1 MRLPV
6 FAAALLSLA
15 LPALAGA
22 SAPPPQPFT
31 ADYAVYQDDK
41 PLGTGRIS
49 LRRLPDGNWEMVTRS
64 EATQGLAA
72 AAGVRREET
81 SVIRWGAAGPQSL
94 SYDMRQK
101 AAWNERRETLR
112 VDPAR
117 RTATAT
123 YKNQSQP
130 LPWRAGLLDRHAVTA
145 ALMAEL
151 AAGRRGEMEFAVAG
165 RRDVEVQRYRT
176 AANVR
181 LRTALGTERAIRV
194 ERLREDDSGRV
205 TKIWFA
211 RNRGWLPLRIKQ
223 YESDGSTLDLRITDV
238 R

>member
-1 MRLPV
+1 MRT
-6 FAAALLSLA
+6 LLI
-15 LPALAGA
+15 ALACLLPGA
-22 SAPPPQPFT
+22 SFAAPPPAPFT
-31 ADYAVYQDDK
+31 ADYAVFQDNK

-64 EATQGLAA
+64 EATQGVAA
-72 AAGVRREET
+72 VAGVRREET
-81 SVIRWGAAGPQSL
+81 SVIRWTGGTPQSL

-112 VDPAR
+112 VDPTR

-123 YKNQSQP
+123 YKNESRD
-130 LPWRAGLLDRHAVTA
+130 LPWRADLLDRHAVTA

-151 AAGRRGEMEFAVAG
+151 AAGRTGEMEFAVAD
-165 RRDVEVQRYRT
+165 RRGVETQRYRT

-181 LRTALGTERAIRV
+181 LQTALGTERAVRV
-194 ERLREDDSGRV
+194 ERLRDNDSGRV

-223 YESDGSTLDLRITDV
+223 YESDGSTLDLRITAV

>member
-1 MRLPV
+1 MRT
-6 FAAALLSLA
+6 LLI
-15 LPALAGA
+15 ALACMLPGA
-22 SAPPPQPFT
+22 SFAAPPPAPFT
-31 ADYAVYQDDK
+31 ADYAVFQDNK

-64 EATQGLAA
+64 EATQGVAA
-72 AAGVRREET
+72 VAGVRREET
-81 SVIRWGAAGPQSL
+81 SVIRWTGGTPQSL

-123 YKNQSQP
+123 YKNESRD
-130 LPWRAGLLDRHAVTA
+130 LPWRTDLLDRHAVTA

-151 AAGRRGEMEFAVAG
+151 AAGRTGGMEFAVAD
-165 RRDVEVQRYRT
+165 RRGVETQRYRT

-181 LRTALGTERAIRV
+181 LQTALGTERAVRV
-194 ERLREDDSGRV
+194 ERLRDDDSGRV

-223 YESDGSTLDLRITDV
+223 YESDGSTLDLRITAV

>member
-1 MRLPV
+1 MRT
-6 FAAALLSLA
+6 LLI
-15 LPALAGA
+15 ALACLLPGA
-22 SAPPPQPFT
+22 SFAAPPPAPFT
-31 ADYAVYQDDK
+31 ADYAVFQDNK

-64 EATQGLAA
+64 EATQGVAA
-72 AAGVRREET
+72 VAGVRREET
-81 SVIRWGAAGPQSL
+81 SVIRWTGGTPQSL

-112 VDPAR
+112 VDPTR

-123 YKNQSQP
+123 YKNESRD
-130 LPWRAGLLDRHAVTA
+130 LPWRADLLDRHAVTA

-151 AAGRRGEMEFAVAG
+151 AAGRTGEMEFAVAD
-165 RRDVEVQRYRT
+165 RRGVETQRYRT

-181 LRTALGTERAIRV
+181 LQTALGTERAVRV
-194 ERLREDDSGRV
+194 ERLRDDDSGRV

-223 YESDGSTLDLRITDV
+223 YESDGSTLDLRITAV